1 MNDASTQDV
10 LKSLDMLIHSG
21 TNKVSISIIQRKMG
35 YRFNRAADVLRELV
49 ESGIVVLTENND
61 GIKVHRLNLPYCSLD
76 D

>member
-10 LKSLDMLIHSG
+10 LKSLDILIHSG